1 IIDWLKSGYDTSVM
15 EEEMLNVLPDGRILC
30 LNYEYDATFGNMSW
44 SYNDM
49 YLSMLTEI
57 PPEELP
63 DKKSVKLYALSI
75 DRDTRMRILEFN
87 RSNLEY
93 EIELTSYADYTDG
106 ADRMNTA
113 MISGNIPDV
122 ILMGTQYDNT
132 VPVENYISKGLFAD
146 IYKFIDDDPEM
157 ERGDFLDNVLK
168 AYEVDGRLYQ
178 VVPMFQ
184 ICTIACKT
192 DLVGETQGWTMD
204 EFIDFVDAHPDC
216 TPFNSLVDKKYV
228 LELFIN
234 SNYES
239 YIDMETGRCSFD
251 SGEFIRL
258 LEFCNRFP
266 DEVPENAYMDYN
278 FYKDDLPRLRSGERL
293 LYLTQVIRC
302 SDIRHFEKG
311 YFNADVTFKGYPSN
325 SGNGSSIQG
334 EKSFAITAKA
344 ANPDGAWQ
352 FVRYFLGEEYQ
363 DMCVNANYLPV
374 RVSSLEKQAEACK
387 ERPYYIDTFGE
398 KQYYDNTFFNG
409 SINVNIGVNTDGD
422 NEKILEFIRSADSVY
437 HNDKYIKVIVQEE
450 AGAYFAGQKSAE
462 EVAQTIQN
470 RVQNY
475 LDENR

>member
-1 IIDWLKSGYDTSVM
+1 
-15 EEEMLNVLPDGRILC
+15 
-30 LNYEYDATFGNMSW
+30 
-44 SYNDM
+44 
-49 YLSMLTEI
+49 
-57 PPEELP
+57 
-63 DKKSVKLYALSI
+63 
-75 DRDTRMRILEFN
+75 
-87 RSNLEY
+87 
-93 EIELTSYADYTDG
+93 
-106 ADRMNTA
+106 
-113 MISGNIPDV
+113 
-122 ILMGTQYDNT
+122 
-132 VPVENYISKGLFAD
+132 
-146 IYKFIDDDPEM
+146 
-157 ERGDFLDNVLK
+157 
-168 AYEVDGRLYQ
+168 
-178 VVPMFQ
+178 
-184 ICTIACKT
+184 
-192 DLVGETQGWTMD
+192 
-204 EFIDFVDAHPDC
+204 AHPDC

-234 SNYES
+234 SGYES

-278 FYKDDLPRLRSGERL
+278 FYTDDLTRLRSGERL
-293 LYLTQVIRC
+293 FYLTQVIRC
-302 SDIRHFEKG
+302 SDIRYFEKG
-311 YFNADVTFKGYPSN
+311 YFNDAVTFKGYPSN

-374 RVSSLEKQAEACK
+374 RVSSLEKQAEICK
-387 ERPYYIDTFGE
+387 ERPYFIDPFGE

-409 SINVNIGVNTDGD
+409 FTEENIGVNTDED
-422 NEKILEFIRSADSVY
+422 NEKILDFIRSVDSVY